1 MQYLDISYRD
11 DFVIACGDI
20 HGEFETLVFN
30 IIQKKIENAIVI
42 VAGDCGFGFNKLAYY
57 DELYKRKLHRKLK
70 KQNVLLLMVRGN
82 HDDPLFF
89 DKELIDYPYM
99 KTLPDYTIVHTRK
112 HNILCVGGAISID
125 RSFRLSQM
133 DYNRILGKQRL
144 PLYWKDEMFRYDE
157 EQLQILNDEG
167 IKIDTVITHSAPDF
181 CPPFTKGDVEHFC
194 ANDDDLT
201 SDLDKERK
209 DFTRL
214 YEWLVGNEHP
224 LTNWFY
230 GHFHTSAEIYDET
243 MKIRFCLLNIN
254 ELSRLK

>member
-1 MQYLDISYRD
+1 MQYLDISYRV
-11 DFVIACGDI
+11 VIVEVCGEI

-30 IIQKKIENAIVI
+30 IVQKKIENATVI

-70 KQNVLLLMVRGN
+70 KQNVLLLMIRGN

-125 RSFRLSQM
+125 RSFRISQM

-144 PLYWKDEMFRYDE
+144 PLYWKDELFRYDE
-157 EQLQILNDEG
+157 DQLQIHVNL
-167 IKIDTVITHSAPDF
+167 
-181 CPPFTKGDVEHFC
+181 TKLSPVRLEFSYKVTRG
-194 ANDDDLT
+194 DDLIAT
-201 SDLDKERK
+201 GKTTHGMVTKDLKPINVK
-209 DFTRL
+209 K
-214 YEWLVGNEHP
+214 EHP
-224 LTNWFY
+224 
-230 GHFHTSAEIYDET
+230 EIYRMFENAWIKDNLT
-243 MKIRFCLLNIN
+243 AQL
-254 ELSRLK
+254 ELTA

>member
-20 HGEFETLVFN
+20 HGELETLVFN

-144 PLYWKDEMFRYDE
+144 PLYWKED
-157 EQLQILNDEG
+157 
-167 IKIDTVITHSAPDF
+167 
-181 CPPFTKGDVEHFC
+181 
-194 ANDDDLT
+194 
-201 SDLDKERK
+201 RK
-209 DFTRL
+209 S
-214 YEWLVGNEHP
+214 VV
-224 LTNWFY
+224 
-230 GHFHTSAEIYDET
+230 
-243 MKIRFCLLNIN
+243 
-254 ELSRLK
+254 